1 MIKARSFCF
10 LLFSGKEKFQEVHQ
24 GRVQQG
30 RQGDNVIK
38 HAFAALL
45 SQMIRNNYSS
55 VAGVGLLKNYFL
67 KLGE

>member
-10 LLFSGKEKFQEVHQ
+10 LLFSGKEKLQEVHQ

-30 RQGDNVIK
+30 RQGGNVIK

-45 SQMIRNNYSS
+45 SQKI
-55 VAGVGLLKNYFL
+55 
-67 KLGE
+67 